1 MHRVLDATVI
11 FWLHRADLIAHL
23 LALGERVCVV
33 DYLAHLELI
42 EPDGRLLLDQGLAAL
57 SLSEDDAIRAERWQ
71 QERPRLSLS
80 DVYSA
85 ALAQSEGRELAT
97 HDGELRELC
106 RDQRIPF
113 CGIAEVVL
121 TMAEAGVISRQD
133 VERFRAQMHRD
144 NCDYHR
150 PPVKRALKIAPD
162 ELPR

>member
-1 MHRVLDATVI
+1 MVI
-11 FWLHRADLIAHL
+11 FWLHRANLISPML
-23 LALGERVCVV
+23 QLGERFCVV
-33 DYLAHLELI
+33 EFLPPNELI
-42 EPDGRLLLDQGLAAL
+42 EPDGSTLIQRGLCVL
-57 SLSEDDAIRAERWQ
+57 SLPNEFAIRAEHWQ
-71 QERPRLSLS
+71 QERPRLSLG

-106 RDQRIPF
+106 RDQRIPV